1 MGIRFAKSIKIG
13 NFLRINF
20 TKNGISATIGKRGA
34 SVNVGSK
41 GAYLNLSPAAAGING
56 TGLSYRQK
64 IFSLGSK
71 KNKKETK
78 RTEKKKRTYISASE
92 ASGQSSLKKKE
103 TCEENVPA
111 IIENEEEVIETAAI
125 DPVEEYENNLEAIVN
140 LHKYA
145 SPVMSEE
152 EFRNYVDSLESAAKK
167 ELFSYALDGD
177 EDTIE
182 NMVSSFMNSLELAYD
197 VRVNYELE
205 KDTLYVDLDLPEIEE
220 FSRDYPAYNN
230 GKLVTRRKTV
240 SQLREEYA
248 RLVLSLGI
256 FLSSGYF
263 NVSPYIKTVVMSAF
277 TTVRDRAGDLIDQ
290 YLYSV
295 KYARDIYENS
305 KLSEVED
312 PYQFLLQFENRI
324 NMSAA
329 FNFKAIKPY
338 EMESSLKT
346 SELVEDALAALKE
359 LGYKTG
365 ELNAI
370 KDRLSEYRY
379 ENSSDYLK
387 EGLRLLKEDKQ

>member
-20 TKNGISATIGKRGA
+20 TKNGISATVGKRGA

-41 GAYLNLSPAAAGING
+41 GAYLNLSPAAVGVNG

-71 KNKKETK
+71 KKKKETK
-78 RTEKKKRTYISASE
+78 KTEKKKKTYIAASE
-92 ASGQSSLKKKE
+92 AARQSSLKKKE
-103 TCEENVPA
+103 TYEEKLPSV
-111 IIENEEEVIETAAI
+111 IENEEEVIETI

-140 LHKYA
+140 LHRYA
-145 SPVMSEE
+145 SPVMNEE
-152 EFRNYVDSLESAAKK
+152 EFKDYVDSLDSAAKK
-167 ELFSYALDGD
+167 ELLSYAIDGD
-177 EDTIE
+177 EDIIE
-182 NMVSSFMNSLELAYD
+182 NMVSSFMNNLELAYD

-205 KDTLYVDLDLPEIEE
+205 GDTLYVDLDLPEIEE

-230 GKLVTRRKTV
+230 GKIVTKKKTAA
-240 SQLREEYA
+240 QMREEYA

-277 TTVRDRAGDLIDQ
+277 TTVRDRNGDLIDQ

-295 KYARDIYENS
+295 KYTRDIYENS
-305 KLSEVED
+305 ELSEVED

-324 NMSAA
+324 NMSTAY
-329 FNFKAIKPY
+329 NFKAVKPY

-346 SELVEDALAALKE
+346 SELIDDALAALRE
-359 LGYKTG
+359 LGYKAS

-370 KDRLSEYRY
+370 RDRLAEYRY

-387 EGLRLLKEDKQ
+387 EGLRLLKEDR

>member
-41 GAYLNLSPAAAGING
+41 GAYLNLSPAAVGVNG

-71 KNKKETK
+71 KKKKETK
-78 RTEKKKRTYISASE
+78 KTEKKKKTYIAASE
-92 ASGQSSLKKKE
+92 AAKQSSLKKKE
-103 TCEENVPA
+103 TYEEKLPSL
-111 IIENEEEVIETAAI
+111 IENEEEVVETI

-145 SPVMSEE
+145 SPVMNEE
-152 EFRNYVDSLESAAKK
+152 EFIDYIDSLDSAAKK
-167 ELFSYALDGD
+167 ELLSYAIDGD
-177 EDTIE
+177 EDIIE
-182 NMVSSFMNSLELAYD
+182 NMVSSFMNNLELAYD

-205 KDTLYVDLDLPEIEE
+205 DDTLYVDLDLPEIEE
-220 FSRDYPAYNN
+220 LSRDYPTYNN
-230 GKLVTRRKTV
+230 GKIVTKRKTAA
-240 SQLREEYA
+240 QMREEYA

-263 NVSPYIKTVVMSAF
+263 NVSPYIKTVAMSAF
-277 TTVRDRAGDLIDQ
+277 TTVRDREGDLIDQ

-295 KYARDIYENS
+295 KYTRDIYENS
-305 KLSEVED
+305 ELSEVED

-324 NMSAA
+324 NMSTAY
-329 FNFKAIKPY
+329 NFKAVKPY

-346 SELVEDALAALKE
+346 SELIDDALAALKE
-359 LGYKTG
+359 LGYKAG

-370 KDRLSEYRY
+370 KDRLAEYRY

-387 EGLRLLKEDKQ
+387 EGLRLLKEDK